1 MKVNPW
7 AIEALSERGI
17 TVNKDGSLVIEFHK
31 GKLQKVQDLNTAIR
45 QQKHIVDQQQ
55 NEQKENEALGVE
67 VKEFNDV
74 VASLRNMSMKEFT
87 EKRKD
92 KILKVLIDKLN
103 ILTKK
108 TNELRIQANKKLQ
121 NIYIMLDQNN
131 VPAAIWAADA
141 YLNRLRKRWLVNE
154 KVIDKSLARL
164 TALENLKG

>member
-7 AIEALSERGI
+7 AIEALNERGI
-17 TVNKDGSLVIEFHK
+17 TVNKDGSLTIEFHK
-31 GKLQKVQDLNTAIR
+31 GKLQKVQDLATAIR
-45 QQKHIVDQQQ
+45 QQKHIIDQQQ
-55 NEQKENEALGVE
+55 DEQKENEELGMQ

-74 VASLRNMSMKEFT
+74 VALLKNMSMNEFT

-92 KILKVLIDKLN
+92 KTLKILMIKLE
-103 ILTKK
+103 ILAKK
-108 TNELRIQANKKLQ
+108 KNQLRVEAHQKLV
-121 NIYIMLDQNN
+121 NVFRMLDENN

-154 KVIDKSLARL
+154 KVVDKSLARL